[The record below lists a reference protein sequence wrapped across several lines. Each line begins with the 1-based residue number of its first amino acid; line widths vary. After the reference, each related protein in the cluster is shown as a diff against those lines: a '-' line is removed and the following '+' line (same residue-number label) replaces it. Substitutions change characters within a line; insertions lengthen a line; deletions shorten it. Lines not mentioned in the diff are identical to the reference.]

1 MDNYE
6 SFDQPVRQPA
16 IRMEFLDMLSI
27 LLLVSTLCLAGYFL
41 AIFINPHLPINLLPP
56 RAVNPYAPPTFTIT
70 PIQLEPTW
78 TATLINITDTPTLLP
93 TITLQPSPTGFSLL
107 PASKTPSPT
116 STPRVPFSA
125 DTPQAIE
132 STLIAHL
139 QGAGCNWQGVGGS
152 ILDANNSDIVGM
164 VIRLVGTYNGKSVNM
179 TTVSGISPD
188 YGKSGYEFMLGSTP
202 IASQD
207 LLYLQLLDQAG
218 LPLSENIYLDT
229 FKNCEKNLVLVRF
242 KKNR

>member
-1 MDNYE
+1 M
-6 SFDQPVRQPA
+6 
-16 IRMEFLDMLSI
+16 
-27 LLLVSTLCLAGYFL
+27 
-41 AIFINPHLPINLLPP
+41 
-56 RAVNPYAPPTFTIT
+56 
-70 PIQLEPTW
+70 
-78 TATLINITDTPTLLP
+78 
-93 TITLQPSPTGFSLL
+93 
-107 PASKTPSPT
+107 
-116 STPRVPFSA
+116 
-125 DTPQAIE
+125 
-132 STLIAHL
+132 
-139 QGAGCNWQGVGGS
+139 
-152 ILDANNSDIVGM
+152 DANNSDIVGM